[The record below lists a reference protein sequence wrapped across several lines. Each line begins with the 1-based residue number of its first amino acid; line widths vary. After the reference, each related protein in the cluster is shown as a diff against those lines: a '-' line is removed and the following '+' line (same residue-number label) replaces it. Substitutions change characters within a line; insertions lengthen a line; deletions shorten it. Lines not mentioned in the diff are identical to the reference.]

1 MTPLDWIIPQ
11 TAFLN
16 SECSPFRCLPR
27 NKDDPLSDPAH
38 YQRGSVIGGELEAQG
53 QAQQGGRWGRRSVDA
68 DRQEGHPS
76 HQDAAPIT
84 TRSTPTLNRNGSSA
98 ARNDRI
104 ACSRSCGVSVA
115 WASPPA
121 DRDPGSHLPW
131 GSCVFAFVPCSSH
144 PLADRPKHQYLRCSA
159 RTPAAQWISA
169 FFTGLTWRDRVAK
182 EGGCPNRLRI
192 TCGAGPLGAPS
203 PLAGDTY

>member
-1 MTPLDWIIPQ
+1 MTRYPTLPTIKEAASLAVSWKRRARLSRVAGGGGEVSMRTGRRATRATKTPLP
-11 TAFLN
+11 
-16 SECSPFRCLPR
+16 SPPDPPPPLIAMAAALPETVA
-27 NKDDPLSDPAH
+27 LPAA
-38 YQRGSVIGGELEAQG
+38 V
-53 QAQQGGRWGRRSVDA
+53 
-68 DRQEGHPS
+68 P
-76 HQDAAPIT
+76 AA
-84 TRSTPTLNRNGSSA
+84 SA
-98 ARNDRI
+98 LP
-104 ACSRSCGVSVA
+104 G
-115 WASPPA
+115 ASPPA

-159 RTPAAQWISA
+159 RTHAAQWISA